1 MSVLLSRN
9 GQILAM
15 CCLIVGSVLPSV
27 RSRYN
32 FRQNDQ
38 IWPTFAIITL
48 NREYVFIYS
57 MNWISLFVPQVCF
70 DAKNIQK
77 NPKKTERKDFSIFN
91 EHANP
96 VFEIISPTHNG
107 KIVFIS
113 WVIFL
118 LLLLFEVVLN
128 YCILPKWM
136 VIVFHNLHRF

>member
-57 MNWISLFVPQVCF
+57 MNWISLFVCYIPCAQQVTAVSHKF
-70 DAKNIQK
+70 VLTLKIYK
-77 NPKKTERKDFSIFN
+77 KKKTERKGFSIFN

-128 YCILPKWM
+128 YCILPK
-136 VIVFHNLHRF
+136 

>member
-48 NREYVFIYS
+48 NGEYVFIYS
-57 MNWISLFVPQVCF
+57 MNWISLFVCYIPCAQQVTAVSHEFVLTLKIYKKKALVFLMSMQTLFLKLFPQLTM
-70 DAKNIQK
+70 AK
-77 NPKKTERKDFSIFN
+77 
-91 EHANP
+91 
-96 VFEIISPTHNG
+96 
-107 KIVFIS
+107 
-113 WVIFL
+113 
-118 LLLLFEVVLN
+118 
-128 YCILPKWM
+128 
-136 VIVFHNLHRF
+136 

>member
-48 NREYVFIYS
+48 NGEYVFIYS
-57 MNWISLFVPQVCF
+57 MNWISLFVCYIPCAQQVTAVSHEFVLTLKIYKKKKKRKKEKALVFLMSMQTLFLKLFPQLTM
-70 DAKNIQK
+70 AK
-77 NPKKTERKDFSIFN
+77 
-91 EHANP
+91 
-96 VFEIISPTHNG
+96 
-107 KIVFIS
+107 
-113 WVIFL
+113 
-118 LLLLFEVVLN
+118 
-128 YCILPKWM
+128 
-136 VIVFHNLHRF
+136 